1 MSACPSSL
9 GSQPMSDRV
18 RVRAD
23 ALEWRE
29 VEGEIIALDLRRS
42 VYLGI
47 NRSGAALWPAL
58 VEGASRDE
66 LVERLGAECEISRET
81 AESEVDDFLSELE
94 SHDLLEG

>member
-1 MSACPSSL
+1 MADRL
-9 GSQPMSDRV
+9 RV
-18 RVRAD
+18 RPD

-42 VYLGI
+42 LYLGI
-47 NRSGAALWPAL
+47 NRTGTALWPAL

-81 AESEVDDFLSELE
+81 AESEVDDFLSELAT
-94 SHDLLEG
+94 HDLLES